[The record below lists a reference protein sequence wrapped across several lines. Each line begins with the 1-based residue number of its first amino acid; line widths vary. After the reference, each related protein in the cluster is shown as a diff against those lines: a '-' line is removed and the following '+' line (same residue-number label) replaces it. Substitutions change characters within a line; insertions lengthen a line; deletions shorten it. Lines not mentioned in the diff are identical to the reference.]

1 MTPFPLVTA
10 AVTVL
15 LAMLSAVADGALQ
28 SSAAD
33 AAPAD
38 PRLRALLKRREPVQR
53 GLVFARRLLQLGAGT
68 ALAIPLDI
76 ADRSLAPSLMLTLAA
91 GVIVVIITESLALA
105 LGNVLAERA
114 LGPLEPF
121 VAALEMFAAPGI
133 ALSRWIDKSLL
144 ELLPPPPV
152 DRETHEQQVEQFSDV
167 VAAEAEVTGAE
178 EEFLRRILQLRN
190 KEVRDVMVP
199 RVDIIGIARV
209 TTWSEVVD
217 RVRSSEHSRL
227 PVYGDTI
234 DDLQGVL
241 YAKDLLGAVIA
252 GEEPAGGW
260 GALVRPPM
268 FIPTTKRIDE
278 QLREFRASRTHI
290 AIVLDEFGG
299 TAGLVTI
306 EDVLEEV
313 VGEIRDEYDD
323 AEPEVRVEDGVRY
336 WVPGRYSIDDLSEL
350 TGHHFEHLEVATV
363 GGLLVDAL
371 GYVPKAGE
379 SVEIEGFRFVA
390 EQMRRRA
397 VMRVFV
403 ERVSPMELDDDEYEG
418 GAR

>member
-1 MTPFPLVTA
+1 MTPIPLVIA

-28 SSAAD
+28 AVRAD

-68 ALAIPLDI
+68 AIAIPLDI
-76 ADRSLAPSLMLTLAA
+76 ADRALMPSVVLALGAS
-91 GVIVVIITESLALA
+91 VVVVVVTESFALA
-105 LGNVLAERA
+105 LGDVLAERA
-114 LGPLEPF
+114 LAPLEPF
-121 VAALEMFAAPGI
+121 VAALEMIAAPGV
-133 ALSRWIDKSLL
+133 ALSRWIDKALL
-144 ELLPPPPV
+144 ELLPPAPV
-152 DRETHEQQVEQFSDV
+152 DREMREQQVEQFSDV

-178 EEFLRRILQLRN
+178 EEFLRRILQLRD

-199 RVDIIGIARV
+199 RVDIIGLARD
-209 TTWSEVVD
+209 TAWPEVVD

-234 DDLQGVL
+234 DDLLGVL

-252 GEEPAGGW
+252 GVEPAGGW
-260 GALVRPPM
+260 GTLVRPAM

-278 QLREFRASRTHI
+278 QLREFRASRMHI

-323 AEPEVRVEDGVRY
+323 AEPEVRVEGDVRF
-336 WVPGRYSIDDLSEL
+336 WVSGRYSIDDLSEL
-350 TGHHFEHLEVATV
+350 TGHRFEHLEVATV
-363 GGLLVDAL
+363 GGLVVDAL
-371 GYVPKAGE
+371 GHMPKAGDA
-379 SVEIEGFRFVA
+379 VVIEGFKFVA

-403 ERVSPMELDDDEYEG
+403 ERVSPPMPDDDGESG
-418 GAR
+418 R

>member
-1 MTPFPLVTA
+1 MTPLPLVIA

-28 SSAAD
+28 AVPAD
-33 AAPAD
+33 AAPTD
-38 PRLRALLKRREPVQR
+38 PRLRALLKRRDSVQR

-68 ALAIPLDI
+68 ALAIPLSI
-76 ADRSLAPSLMLTLAA
+76 ADRALMPSVVLALGA
-91 GVIVVIITESLALA
+91 GVIGVIVTESFALA
-105 LGNVLAERA
+105 LGDVLVERA
-114 LGPLEPF
+114 LAPLEPF
-121 VAALEMFAAPGI
+121 VAALEMLAAPGV
-133 ALSRWIDKSLL
+133 ALSRWIDRALL
-144 ELLPPPPV
+144 ELLPPPPM
-152 DRETHEQQVEQFSDV
+152 DREMREQQVEQFSDV

-178 EEFLRRILQLRN
+178 EEFLRRILQLRE

-199 RVDIIGIARV
+199 RMDILGIARE
-209 TTWSEVVD
+209 TSWSEVVD

-227 PVYGDTI
+227 PVYGETI

-252 GEEPAGGW
+252 DQEPTGGW
-260 GALVRPPM
+260 GTLVRPPM
-268 FIPTTKRIDE
+268 FIPATKRIDE
-278 QLREFRASRTHI
+278 QLREFRASRMHI

-313 VGEIRDEYDD
+313 VGEIRDEYDA
-323 AEPEVRVEDGVRY
+323 AEPEVRVEQGVRF
-336 WVPGRYSIDDLSEL
+336 WVPGRFSIDDLSEL
-350 TGHHFEHLEVATV
+350 AGHRFEHLDVATV
-363 GGLLVDAL
+363 GGLVVDAL
-371 GYVPKAGE
+371 GHVPEAGDA
-379 SVEIEGFRFVA
+379 VVIEGFRFVA

-403 ERVSPMELDDDEYEG
+403 ERVAPPVREEHEMPD
-418 GAR
+418 R